1 MCRGVGL
8 SKAMAKDVP
17 FTMMAGSEVFSHE
30 LSKAEALTQA
40 FRRSIGVRI
49 KSVFLAIMN
58 ASVFRRFMSDC
69 ISSRSACLRFAGKP
83 QK

>member
-1 MCRGVGL
+1 MFTTGL

-17 FTMMAGSEVFSHE
+17 FTMLAGSELFSHD

-49 KSVFLAIMN
+49 KYVYKFQFL
-58 ASVFRRFMSDC
+58 SRR
-69 ISSRSACLRFAGKP
+69 
-83 QK
+83 